1 MANKSVIKPHKVAK
15 DDLFQNISNGVDT
28 AINSHNIALEEK
40 KKKFAH
46 KYENKREELIR
57 IINNSLVENIQ
68 NDDLKFSF
76 QNSNQNID
84 YSIEGHI
91 VKQSPYHEYAT
102 SLYQYYGFFRI
113 FIFSFFLVF
122 IFCILIASIIS
133 MLKVLIKNLKKR
145 KKMHTNSRCEITLM
159 NEYYNDHP

>member
-1 MANKSVIKPHKVAK
+1 MANKKVIKPHKVTK
-15 DDLFQNISNGVDT
+15 DYLFQNVDNGVDT
-28 AINSHNIALEEK
+28 VINSHNIVLEEN
-40 KKKFAH
+40 KKKFAQ

-57 IINNSLVENIQ
+57 IINNSLVENMP
-68 NDDLKFSF
+68 NDDLKFPF
-76 QNSNQNID
+76 QNSNHDID

-91 VKQSPYHEYAT
+91 VDQRSYHEYAN

-133 MLKVLIKNLKKR
+133 MLKILIKNLKKR